1 MTDCAEVMVDA
12 VEGVA
17 GSALRDVW
25 VFDQEIERCLYI
37 REDVEAALEGHEP
50 ERYIDNERYGYITR
64 QTYEELTYT
73 SYRYTVRG
81 FDEFETFR
89 TFLRDGDGNRFGVL
103 TSTDTDDAPDYE
115 TLYGALT
122 AASGDVTFDAMADDD
137 GLPTRSAA
145 TGD

>member
-1 MTDCAEVMVDA
+1 MTDGAEVIVDA
-12 VEGVA
+12 IERVA

-25 VFDQEIERCLYI
+25 VFDQEVEHCLYI

-64 QTYEELTYT
+64 RTYDDLTYT

-89 TFLRDGDGNRFGVL
+89 TFLRDADGDRFGVL

-115 TLYGALT
+115 TLYDALT
-122 AASGDVTFDAMADDD
+122 TVSGDVTFEAMADDA
-137 GLPTRSAA
+137 GLPGRSAA